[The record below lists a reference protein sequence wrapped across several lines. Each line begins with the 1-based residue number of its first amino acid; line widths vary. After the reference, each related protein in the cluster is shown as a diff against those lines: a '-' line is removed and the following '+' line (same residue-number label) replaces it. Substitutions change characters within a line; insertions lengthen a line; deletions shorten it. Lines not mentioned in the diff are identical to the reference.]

1 MQPARRRKADLQHQF
16 ILCTVQTIDNLYL
29 LVYCLRQRWITSAM
43 SKRESVIM
51 SYRNARLMNTQ
62 DFSIYLTLR
71 GFLSAPLIL
80 LVGAA
85 AAIAL

>member
-1 MQPARRRKADLQHQF
+1 ML
-16 ILCTVQTIDNLYL
+16 DNQCD
-29 LVYCLRQRWITSAM
+29 V
-43 SKRESVIM
+43 KKENVIM

-62 DFSIYLTLR
+62 DFSIYLTLK

-85 AAIAL
+85 AAMAL